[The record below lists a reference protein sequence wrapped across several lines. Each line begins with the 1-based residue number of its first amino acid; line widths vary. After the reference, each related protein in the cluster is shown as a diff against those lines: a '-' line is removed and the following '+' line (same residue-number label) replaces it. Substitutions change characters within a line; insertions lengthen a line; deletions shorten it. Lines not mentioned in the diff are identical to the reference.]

1 MNPYNLSKLSIL
13 LLERNFL
20 MRKML
25 ADVFDSFGVA
35 SVQSTGDPEAA
46 FDLFKAVPVDIVMS
60 DWSPDLDGMA
70 FLKRLRT
77 DPDSPN
83 PFVPV
88 IISTVNTKNRRIY
101 TTWDMGNTEYLSKP
115 VSGKIIYSRIVSM
128 IGHGRPFINAGGF
141 VGTDRRRHGNE
152 SHFGNGWR
160 KAFND

>member
-77 DPDSPN
+77 DPNSPN

-88 IISTVNTKNRRIY
+88 IICSAKSEFRDVCEARDKG
-101 TTWDMGNTEYLSKP
+101 MTEYLTKP
-115 VSGKIIYSRIVSM
+115 VSASHIYSRIVSL
-128 IGHGRPFINAGGF
+128 IEHNREF
-141 VGTDRRRHGNE
+141 VRAVDFFGPDRRRKRGDSPDGNDRRRA
-152 SHFGNGWR
+152 SN
-160 KAFND
+160 A

>member
-46 FDLFKAVPVDIVMS
+46 FNLFKAVPVDIVMS

-77 DPDSPN
+77 DPNSPN

-88 IISTVNTKNRRIY
+88 IICSAKSAFRDVCEARDKG
-101 TTWDMGNTEYLSKP
+101 MTEYLTKP
-115 VSGKIIYSRIVSM
+115 VSASHIYSRIVSL
-128 IGHGRPFINAGGF
+128 IEHNREF
-141 VGTDRRRHGNE
+141 VRAVDFFGPDRRRQRGDSPDGNDRRRT
-152 SHFGNGWR
+152 SNG
-160 KAFND
+160 